1 MKAMEE
7 ASVQVEMQRPAHLL
21 PNPEFVHRSYA
32 AGPSSRAMP
41 EIVVHPA
48 DGKPSFS
55 PALEEW
61 SMTVTSEAS
70 TATVSSASPTESDL
84 ETPRL
89 GSPYDHSSPRVYFSS
104 PPPIAPKESLRVP
117 IHPPNARDDDRVMA
131 VNVSN
136 LSGQKFVLSTPPAK
150 RYIQTARGPG
160 QRGPPQVGLGF
171 VHGTPV
177 KAPCASDL
185 SDIFEGDSSLD
196 VSSSSLGVSF
206 NTSSIV
212 ASPPSL
218 ASSPC
223 AYSVPSKTST
233 TCATDGHSQ
242 SSNSSSQST
251 WNGGHP
257 QAVYARLPFAPDSNP
272 FFDSQGGR
280 GGGERNSMPGAMPT
294 TSEDGESDADS
305 ETKTVSEDNYF
316 DCSAEF
322 EEDITVQSVTF
333 TYQV

>member
-1 MKAMEE
+1 M
-7 ASVQVEMQRPAHLL
+7 
-21 PNPEFVHRSYA
+21 
-32 AGPSSRAMP
+32 
-41 EIVVHPA
+41 
-48 DGKPSFS
+48 
-55 PALEEW
+55 
-61 SMTVTSEAS
+61 
-70 TATVSSASPTESDL
+70 
-84 ETPRL
+84 
-89 GSPYDHSSPRVYFSS
+89 
-104 PPPIAPKESLRVP
+104 P

-136 LSGQKFVLSTPPAK
+136 LSGQKFVLSTPPVK
-150 RYIQTARGPG
+150 RCIQTARGPG
-160 QRGPPQVGLGF
+160 QRGPPPVGLGF

-185 SDIFEGDSSLD
+185 SDIYEGDSSLD

-218 ASSPC
+218 VSSPC

-251 WNGGHP
+251 WNAAHP
-257 QAVYARLPFAPDSNP
+257 VYARLPFTPDSSP

-294 TSEDGESDADS
+294 TSEDGESDA

-333 TYQV
+333 YQL